1 MNDTIMIAVVLVV
14 VGMLLL
20 VTTIPVSAVL
30 VRLSARRLPT
40 TLALRMEEEWLGELN
55 SVKSRLGK
63 LAFGVALILTRRRAF
78 ICAGEEAMRETA
90 TVFGSRKSLVILSTL
105 AFAIAAYGASFL
117 VPVKYESDALMIS
130 TKRDDLVRKVM
141 TSRSFLTSV
150 VRFLKWKEDMVD
162 DLRRNVTVTAEPLD
176 EGRNTGSSFAVK
188 YLGRDAV
195 SAQQAT
201 TAVISR
207 FMELDLR
214 QRFDQSIAA
223 QDFMKAQLQQL
234 AVRVQKKKDELAQH
248 QAKYGSTVGGI
259 IALDHE
265 LLVSSY
271 KAWFAKVLDGEMT
284 AGLQEGRFRIL
295 DGPQLG
301 KEITPNRGGFA
312 VLGAFAGLAIGSIAV
327 FGLDLRRRRLLASQ

>member
-1 MNDTIMIAVVLVV
+1 MNDTIIIAVVLAV
-14 VGMLLL
+14 VGMLL
-20 VTTIPVSAVL
+20 VVAAIPFSAAL

-55 SVKSRLGK
+55 SIKSRLGK
-63 LAFGVALILTRRRAF
+63 LAFGVALILTRRRSF
-78 ICAGEEAMRETA
+78 IAAGEETMRETA

-130 TKRDDLVRKVM
+130 TERDDLGQKVM

-150 VRFLKWKEDMVD
+150 VRFLNWKEDMVD
-162 DLRRNVTVTAEPLD
+162 DLRRNVTVTTEPLD
-176 EGRNTGSSFAVK
+176 EGRNTGSTFVVK
-188 YLGRDAV
+188 YLGSDAA

-201 TAVISR
+201 SAVMSR
-207 FMELDLR
+207 FMELGLR
-214 QRFDQSIAA
+214 QRFDQSTAA

-234 AVRVQKKKDELAQH
+234 AVRVQKKGDELAQH
-248 QAKYGSTVGGI
+248 QGKYGATAGGV

-284 AGLQEGRFRIL
+284 AGLHEGRFLIL
-295 DGPQLG
+295 DGPQPG

-312 VLGAFAGLAIGSIAV
+312 VLGAFAGLAIGSMAV
-327 FGLDLRRRRLLASQ
+327 FGLDFRRRRLLASQ